1 MDVIRGLAL
10 ILLTLVGY
18 SSGSALG
25 ARGRTPVPGIL
36 DLLAIVALWTAALA
50 TQNALGKWLAVGVW
64 LVIGLLVGWIL
75 ARIRRAGYAKAPAR
89 DPDGGLW
96 KAWKGFAS
104 RMGNY
109 QSRVLMALIYFT
121 VVLPFGLGVRL
132 LADPLKIRHVQGGSN
147 WQPKELRIRPSVEE
161 AREQS

>member
-1 MDVIRGLAL
+1 MNVIRGLAL
-10 ILLTLVGY
+10 VLLTLVGY

-36 DLLAIVALWTAALA
+36 ELLAIVALWIAALA

-64 LVIGLLVGWIL
+64 LVLGLLVGWVL
-75 ARIRRAGYAKAPAR
+75 ARIRLAGYPKAPAR

-96 KAWKGFAS
+96 KAWQGFAR

-132 LADPLKIRHVQGGSN
+132 LADPLKIRRVKGGSN
-147 WQPKELRIRPSVEE
+147 WQPKELCMRPSVEE
-161 AREQS
+161 AREQF